1 MEMITANVLSLLPA
15 LNTFLERTMRQRENI
30 SVNQFPERKVNPFPL
45 IPLFM
50 SLRIKCIWRDSPEK
64 QEDFSYFCEQEDFSY
79 FCKQEDFSYFCKYLK
94 YNEKKLI
101 EGQYSIFYLLTGWS
115 AVLNCDV
122 NQSVS
127 RVVLIIHQPTH
138 SVTLLS
144 LTAMTL
150 TE

>member
-79 FCKQEDFSYFCKYLK
+79 FVNKKTFPIFVNIL
-94 YNEKKLI
+94 NIMIKKLI
-101 EGQYSIFYLLTGWS
+101 QGRLRRTILHFLPAHWL
-115 AVLNCDV
+115 VCC
-122 NQSVS
+122 
-127 RVVLIIHQPTH
+127 P
-138 SVTLLS
+138 
-144 LTAMTL
+144 
-150 TE
+150 